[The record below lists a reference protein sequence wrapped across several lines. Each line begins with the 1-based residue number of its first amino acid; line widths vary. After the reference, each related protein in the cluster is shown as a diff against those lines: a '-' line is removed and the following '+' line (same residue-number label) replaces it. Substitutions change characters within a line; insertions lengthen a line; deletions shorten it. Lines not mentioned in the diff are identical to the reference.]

1 MVHMSST
8 YYWHMKHMP
17 KIQNHL
23 HRYTSCV
30 TVKRN
35 LGYVY
40 LQYPCEFGLP
50 VRDMARLVCGQAL
63 YDFSQRGKRQI
74 DAFALGER
82 VPRVGADSCVV
93 NYIRR
98 GI

>member
-1 MVHMSST
+1 
-8 YYWHMKHMP
+8 
-17 KIQNHL
+17 
-23 HRYTSCV
+23 
-30 TVKRN
+30 
-35 LGYVY
+35 
-40 LQYPCEFGLP
+40 
-50 VRDMARLVCGQAL
+50 MARLVCGQAL

-82 VPRVGADSCVV
+82 VPRVGADSCVG